1 MTDLLESLEAHK
13 TTLPSAS
20 QKTFG
25 GFLQK
30 VRNGAYLADAKNIE
44 KLRETADDKQIVD
57 FLIVELKQYAL
68 RPGVQEI
75 SDHMDISRLR
85 SSWAV
90 LALSDYPEARDYIK
104 TLAEHH
110 MAQPAP
116 WGLRILYCL
125 LSSIFAEKHNDTCE
139 KIRIYYENAV
149 PKLPAY
155 QWARHIGLTLPPVT
169 AAGWEINFML
179 TTDGERFAPSGIS
192 NDEKQKRMRFEV
204 KLHFPSVQHETSDI
218 ELRNES
224 GTIKGRFFDSRTL
237 YFTDNSQKIPLKP
250 DVLNLAEFLTA
261 VENRWSVTFI
271 KKPARLDAT
280 KGIAKK
286 PILQWIES
294 GMH

>member
-85 SSWAV
+85 SAWAV

-104 TLAEHH
+104 TLAAHH

-116 WGLRILYCL
+116 WALHLIYWL
-125 LSSIFAEKHNDTCE
+125 LGVVLAGKHDDICE
-139 KIRIYYENAV
+139 KIRIYYENAA
-149 PKLPAY
+149 PNLPAY
-155 QWARHIGLTLPPVT
+155 QWARHIGLTLPPVSPS
-169 AAGWEINFML
+169 GWGINFIL
-179 TTDGERFAPSGIS
+179 TTDGNWLAPSGIS

-204 KLHFPSVQHETSDI
+204 GLHFPTARNETSNI
-218 ELRNES
+218 ELRNEAR
-224 GTIKGRFFDSRTL
+224 TISGRFIDCRTF
-237 YFTDNSQKIPLKP
+237 YFTDNNQKVSLQP
-250 DVLNLAEFLTA
+250 DLLNLGEFLSA
-261 VENRWSVTFI
+261 VEKRWTVTFL
-271 KKPARLDAT
+271 KKPARLDVT

-286 PILQWIES
+286 TILQWIES

>member
-85 SSWAV
+85 SAWAV

-104 TLAEHH
+104 TLAAHH

-116 WGLRILYCL
+116 WALHLIYWL
-125 LSSIFAEKHNDTCE
+125 LGVVLAGKHDDICE
-139 KIRIYYENAV
+139 KIRIYYENAA
-149 PKLPAY
+149 PNLPAY
-155 QWARHIGLTLPPVT
+155 QWARHIGLTLPPVSPS
-169 AAGWEINFML
+169 GWGINFIL
-179 TTDGERFAPSGIS
+179 TTDGNWLAPSGIS

-204 KLHFPSVQHETSDI
+204 GLHFPTARNETSNI
-218 ELRNES
+218 ELRNEAR
-224 GTIKGRFFDSRTL
+224 TISGRFIDCRTF
-237 YFTDNSQKIPLKP
+237 YFTDNNQKVSLQP
-250 DVLNLAEFLTA
+250 DLLNLGEFLSA
-261 VENRWSVTFI
+261 VEKRWTVTFL
-271 KKPARLDAT
+271 KKPARLDVT

-286 PILQWIES
+286 RFSPLLC
-294 GMH
+294 G